1 MICMAAVAF
10 CCQSFHTSN
19 LKSWATIEVEAISYI
34 QNHTLSEREG
44 GVRERVCE
52 MVRGG
57 PRDAGEQR
65 KARSSHYAM
74 ATCTPG
80 CLHGL
85 LGGYIR
91 EPSILFRDGF
101 RLRQSHARRQVAAES
116 IPRLQPTLSLKATF
130 AMRRGQRPADPCVVW
145 L

>member
-10 CCQSFHTSN
+10 CCQSCHTSN

-57 PRDAGEQR
+57 PRDAGLQR
-65 KARSSHYAM
+65 MAMSSHYAM
-74 ATCTPG
+74 ATSTPC

-91 EPSILFRDGF
+91 EPSILFPNGS
-101 RLRQSHARRQVAAES
+101 RLRQSHARRQGSAES
-116 IPRLQPTLSLKATF
+116 IPRLQPTISQKATF
-130 AMRRGQRPADPCVVW
+130 SVRRGQRPADPGVVW